1 MIDRRGFL
9 TAGAAILAS
18 AVFIPQSAFATANRR
33 TLLLH
38 ETHSFETASVNYWI
52 DGWYD
57 PDALHRL
64 SIFLRDWRT
73 DEVAPIDPRLLDVM
87 ALLQERLGADEP
99 IDVVCG
105 YRSPTTNATLANQ
118 RGGVAR
124 NSYHVRGQAA
134 DIRLPHR
141 PLAALRQVAAELAVG
156 GVGYYPR
163 SNFVHVD
170 TGPVRTW

>member
-9 TAGAAILAS
+9 TAGAAMLAG
-18 AVFIPQSAFATANRR
+18 AVLVPQSAFATSNRR
-33 TLLLH
+33 SLFLH
-38 ETHSFETASVNYWI
+38 ETHSRETAQVNYWV

-64 SIFLRDWRT
+64 DILLRDWRT
-73 DEVAPIDPRLLDVM
+73 DEVRSMDPRLLDVM
-87 ALLQERLGADEP
+87 ALVQERLGSQEP
-99 IDVVCG
+99 IEVICG
-105 YRSPTTNATLANQ
+105 YRSPTTNEVLANQ

-124 NSYHVRGQAA
+124 NSYHVTGQAA

-141 PLAALRQVAAELAVG
+141 TLGALRQTAESLGIG

-163 SNFVHVD
+163 SGFVHVD

>member
-1 MIDRRGFL
+1 VIDRRGFL
-9 TAGAAILAS
+9 SAGAAAVAG
-18 AVFIPQSAFATANRR
+18 AVFVPQSAFATPNRR
-33 TLLLH
+33 SLLLY
-38 ETHSFETASVNYWI
+38 ETHSFETASVNYWT

-57 PDALHRL
+57 PDAMHRL

-73 DEVAPIDPRLLDVM
+73 DEVAEIDPRLLDVM
-87 ALLQERLGADEP
+87 ALIQERLGADEP
-99 IDVVCG
+99 INVVCG
-105 YRSPTTNATLANQ
+105 YRSPTTNAALASQ

-124 NSYHVRGQAA
+124 NSYHVRGQAV

-141 PLAALRQVAAELAVG
+141 PLRAVRETAQTLEIG
-156 GVGYYPR
+156 GVGYYPH

>member
-9 TAGAAILAS
+9 TAGAAALAS
-18 AVFIPQSAFATANRR
+18 ATLIPQSAFATPSRR
-33 TLLLH
+33 TLHLY
-38 ETHSFETASVNYWI
+38 ETHSFENASVTYWT
-52 DGWYD
+52 DGWYN

-73 DEVAPIDPRLLDVM
+73 DEVTEMDPRLLDAM
-87 ALLQERLGADEP
+87 ALIQERLGSDEP
-99 IDVVCG
+99 INVICG
-105 YRSPTTNATLANQ
+105 YRSPTTNAVLASQ

-141 PLAALRQVAAELAVG
+141 TLGALRQTAQALEMG
-156 GVGYYPR
+156 GVGFYPR
-163 SNFVHVD
+163 SGFVHID
-170 TGPVRTW
+170 TGPVRSW